1 MVGRA
6 DAEAWV
12 VATHEQVAAA
22 EVALAR
28 AQAARLDAIQVA
40 MGLPEPERV
49 SAYRVAQLI
58 GVPQMTVG
66 RWVKAAGR

>member
-1 MVGRA
+1 VVGRA